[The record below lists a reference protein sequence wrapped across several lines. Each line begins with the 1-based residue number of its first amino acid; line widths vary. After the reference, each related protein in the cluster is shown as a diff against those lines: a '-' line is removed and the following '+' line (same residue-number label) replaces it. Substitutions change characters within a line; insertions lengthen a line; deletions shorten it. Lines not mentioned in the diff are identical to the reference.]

1 MKHKFSGGM
10 TIVCIVCLMIL
21 LVNCGKSQVSVKF
34 INHSEQTITDIRISS
49 GNSYDQGP
57 NRLHEPL
64 LDGEEIVFDLGK
76 YTSDEVSYGFFVQI
90 YNEESERL
98 DLNDAPELLVDGA
111 VYEVLPEYEY
121 VISLPQ

>member
-1 MKHKFSGGM
+1 MDFTNSGGSV
-10 TIVCIVCLMIL
+10 IIQFYLRYL
-21 LVNCGKSQVSVKF
+21 SVSSP
-34 INHSEQTITDIRISS
+34 HLDYTGSC

-64 LDGEEIVFDLGK
+64 LDGEEIVFDLGH
-76 YTSDEVSYGFFVQI
+76 YTAEEVSYGFFVQI